1 VQLYLPYRP
10 VGEMFVEADYHL
22 LEHLDSLQDCPA
34 LDCSFFNIYK
44 EEQIRANIYTA
55 PVEYSLVNLEK

>member
-1 VQLYLPYRP
+1 
-10 VGEMFVEADYHL
+10 MFVEADYHL